1 MRHKI
6 MYYMTYKKQ
15 ILTVRRNCISSS
27 PPSPPSA
34 MALEESALLRLIAS
48 TVSSLRS
55 VRLLSYQ
62 Y

>member
-1 MRHKI
+1 
-6 MYYMTYKKQ
+6 MTYKKQ

-55 VRLLSYQ
+55 VLLLSYQ